1 MFADDKTL
9 EAVLNR
15 YKLGLDQVQ
24 ASREAETPFT
34 LHPSWRDRFFFSL
47 GKQLIVLG
55 SRLQQRHAATS
66 AAYHPAYPAS

>member
-1 MFADDKTL
+1 MLDDDKIL

-15 YKLGLDQVQ
+15 YKLGLDHIV
-24 ASREAETPFT
+24 ASQEVHLPIS
-34 LHPSWRDRFFFSL
+34 LHPSWRDRFFFTL

-55 SRLQQRHAATS
+55 SRLQRRHADTS

>member
-47 GKQLIVLG
+47 GK
-55 SRLQQRHAATS
+55 HAATS